1 MVIRSKVQDMSNE
14 DLRLFNE
21 GLTALFNTF
30 SIVLEDTNEGK
41 QALEAV
47 NEALSIIG
55 EVLNPPES
63 NDMPTSL
70 RTALEQLTYSV
81 TESFNGDAFHIIDAH
96 LRTTFDDLTL
106 NELVMTLNMCR
117 IVKAGKESRL
127 TLAQRAEI
135 VTLHPDFTAGKN
147 TKKAQREALSEIEKS
162 LEDKHGKYASKA
174 TLVKTKFDTSTSYT
188 DEWIDK
194 VTSFADSVF
203 EAQLALEEAPE
214 IEIELSDE
222 PLEELEEVTPQGG
235 EVEAYI
241 DHTKNERVAYDAK
254 GREWRTEIKPV
265 SPLDLFMK
273 K

>member
-1 MVIRSKVQDMSNE
+1 MSNE

-21 GLTALFNTF
+21 GLTALYNTF

-47 NEALSIIG
+47 NKALSIIG

-63 NDMPTSL
+63 NDMPTAL

-106 NELVMTLNMCR
+106 DELVMTLNMCR
-117 IVKAGKESRL
+117 IIKAGKESRL

-135 VTLHPDFTAGKN
+135 VTLHPDFKAGKN
-147 TKKAQREALSEIEKS
+147 TKKAEREALSELEKC

-203 EAQLALEEAPE
+203 EAQLALEPE

-222 PLEELEEVTPQGG
+222 PLEEVTPQGG

-241 DHTKNERVAYDAK
+241 DHATNERVAYDAK

>member
-1 MVIRSKVQDMSNE
+1 MSNE

-21 GLTALFNTF
+21 GLTALYNTF

-47 NEALSIIG
+47 NDALSIID

-106 NELVMTLNMCR
+106 DQLVMTLNMCR
-117 IVKAGKESRL
+117 IVKAGKEARL

-135 VTLHPDFTAGKN
+135 VTLHPDFQAGKN
-147 TKKAQREALSEIEKS
+147 TKKAQREALSEIEKR

-194 VTSFADSVF
+194 VTSFADNVF
-203 EAQLALEEAPE
+203 EHAPE

-222 PLEELEEVTPQGG
+222 PLEPELEEVTPQGG

-241 DHTKNERVAYDAK
+241 DHNANERVAYDAR
-254 GREWRTEIKPV
+254 GREWRTAIKPA